1 MESFISAVKR
11 IKGDSPKI
19 IKQHIDAL
27 FDECRDLVI
36 DDIRQM
42 ESPQIPSYIG
52 NDLYNAFAEELNK
65 RADAVPSINHE
76 LLEEIAKRSD
86 NLMKIIQN
94 FGKEVS
100 SLKANADKILQIS
113 RGHGGEVRD
122 VLQQI
127 EWHFCY
133 DCVI

>member
-1 MESFISAVKR
+1 MNV
-11 IKGDSPKI
+11 D
-19 IKQHIDAL
+19 
-27 FDECRDLVI
+27 
-36 DDIRQM
+36 
-42 ESPQIPSYIG
+42 
-52 NDLYNAFAEELNK
+52 DLYNAFVEELNK

-86 NLMKIIQN
+86 DLMKIIQN

-122 VLQQI
+122 ALQQI

-133 DCVI
+133 ECVI

>member
-1 MESFISAVKR
+1 
-11 IKGDSPKI
+11 
-19 IKQHIDAL
+19 
-27 FDECRDLVI
+27 
-36 DDIRQM
+36 M

-52 NDLYNAFAEELNK
+52 NNLYNAFAEELNK

-94 FGKEVS
+94 FEKEVS

-113 RGHGGEVRD
+113 RGAWRRST
-122 VLQQI
+122 
-127 EWHFCY
+127 
-133 DCVI
+133 

>member
-19 IKQHIDAL
+19 VKEHIDEL

-36 DDIRQM
+36 ADIRQM

-52 NDLYNAFAEELNK
+52 NDLYNAFVEELNK

-94 FGKEVS
+94 FGKEES

-113 RGHGGEVRD
+113 RGSWRRST
-122 VLQQI
+122 
-127 EWHFCY
+127 
-133 DCVI
+133 